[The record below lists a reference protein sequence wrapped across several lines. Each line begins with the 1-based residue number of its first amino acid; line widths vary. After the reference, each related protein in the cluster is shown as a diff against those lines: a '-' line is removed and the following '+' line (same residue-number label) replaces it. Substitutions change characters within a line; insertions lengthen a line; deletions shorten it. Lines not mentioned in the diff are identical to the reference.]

1 MPRFVFDTD
10 AVSGA
15 QLDAAVRLAHL
26 RFPEIAIESLR
37 GARRDDADRVR
48 WVCEAPS
55 LSHIDRWIAS
65 TGLAVDTF
73 GPTEP
78 KEGS

>member
-26 RFPEIAIESLR
+26 RFPEVAIESLQASR
-37 GARRDDADRVR
+37 GDDVDRVR

-55 LSHIDRWIAS
+55 LSHIDRWVAS
-65 TGLAVDTF
+65 AGLGVD
-73 GPTEP
+73 GCRPTEP
-78 KEGS
+78 EEET